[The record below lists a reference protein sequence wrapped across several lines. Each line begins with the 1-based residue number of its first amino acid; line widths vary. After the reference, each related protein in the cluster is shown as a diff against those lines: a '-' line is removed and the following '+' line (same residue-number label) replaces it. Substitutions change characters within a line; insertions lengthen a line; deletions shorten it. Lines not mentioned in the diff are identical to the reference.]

1 MSGAWHIETLADG
14 TGVIE
19 HRAAPRFRALWTTGL
34 EDLAALSGP
43 CWTDE
48 GQGEEDAI
56 TLHALRWTD
65 PADPLPGQFA
75 FEALMRA
82 AVLQIDAWI
91 ARRL

>member
-1 MSGAWHIETLADG
+1 MLEDG

-34 EDLAALSGP
+34 EDLATLSGP

-48 GQGEEDAI
+48 GRDEEDAI
-56 TLHALRWTD
+56 TLHALRWSD
-65 PADPLPGQFA
+65 PVPDQGA
-75 FEALMRA
+75 FEALLRA